1 MVAPFINVTVITEQ
15 ELPRS
20 KCPSGFMIVA
30 IEGLCPGMNTY
41 LRNKAVGHLAFIRTE
56 KGGVDSTMSEQQNKL
71 V

>member
-1 MVAPFINVTVITEQ
+1 
-15 ELPRS
+15 
-20 KCPSGFMIVA
+20 MIVA